1 MGQASPLLQA
11 GTQIMA
17 GRAQAKQ
24 LGMENL
30 MLQRQAKD
38 VDLQALQASG
48 RRREELRAGIA
59 AWTANRS
66 AKGLSLDSP
75 SGMAIEREL
84 RRQSVRDEGAEN
96 LGFKNQGYALRTS
109 AAMRRRAAS
118 NANASGWLAAG
129 GTIMDAAANAFSAGA
144 GGAGAGSAAGG
155 AKSIARYDYGGSGR
169 IGTTAIYGTGKGGR

>member
-1 MGQASPLLQA
+1 MGESTPLFKS
-11 GTQIMA
+11 IMQVGQ

-24 LGMENL
+24 IGMEGL

-66 AKGLSLDSP
+66 AKSLSLDSP
-75 SGMAIEREL
+75 SGVAIEREL

-96 LGFKNQGYALRTS
+96 LGFRNQSYSLRTS

-118 NANASGWLAAG
+118 NANAGGWLQAG
-129 GTIMDAAANAFSAGA
+129 GTLIDGVANAMSAGM
-144 GGAGAGSAAGG
+144 GGGG
-155 AKSIARYDYGGSGR
+155 GG
-169 IGTTAIYGTGKGGR
+169 